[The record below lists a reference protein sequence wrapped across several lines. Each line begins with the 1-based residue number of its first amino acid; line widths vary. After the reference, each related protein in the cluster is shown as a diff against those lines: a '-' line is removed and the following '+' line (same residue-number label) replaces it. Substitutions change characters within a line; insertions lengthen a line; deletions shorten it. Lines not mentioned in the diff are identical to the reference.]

1 MTNSHNYAGI
11 PGQEVH
17 PLMSKEDLL
26 DQNLFAD
33 FSTEELKELFNQ
45 YRFFCANGYTP
56 KNTKLNEI
64 RQELCSKIPFGTTTM
79 QLQLLLAIA
88 VDYFMREDKT

>member
-1 MTNSHNYAGI
+1 MTNSHNYTGI
-11 PGQEVH
+11 SGQEVY
-17 PLMSKEDLL
+17 PLMSKEELL
-26 DQNLFAD
+26 EDNLFAN

-64 RQELCSKIPFGTTTM
+64 RQELCSNISFGVTAM

-88 VDYFMREDKT
+88 VDYFMRENKT